1 MNIISKNLIAAKNI
15 INNSRVLARFDYN
28 VPLSKSGI
36 LDDSRIAASISTI
49 NEILSYNPAV
59 LTIIS
64 HLGRP
69 NGLYDSSLSLLPIS
83 NNLSNKINRRVHF
96 SEIITDSP
104 NGTIL
109 LKENI
114 RFSVGE
120 EENDDEYAKYL
131 STLGDVYINDAFSV
145 CHRKHASVSSIY
157 KYFDHDK
164 IFTGNSINNEI
175 NILDK
180 LRNNPPRP
188 FVTILGGLKVSDKIT
203 TINKLLKISDKILIG
218 GAMSY
223 CFLKAKGYNVG
234 NSPSDAGDVKLARR
248 LLDLDTDNKI
258 ILRVDHVVSN
268 QGEGPESPEKSY
280 IINNRNIPDGVEGFD
295 IGPAT
300 IDLFTEHL
308 KTAKSVFWNGPLGLC
323 EIDEYSHGNMNIAH
337 SLYNNTNI
345 ELCVIGGGDSVS
357 AFKKMGYL
365 ENNEVKFLTGGGAA
379 MEYLGKGELPG
390 LKLY

>member
-1 MNIISKNLIAAKNI
+1 
-15 INNSRVLARFDYN
+15 
-28 VPLSKSGI
+28 
-36 LDDSRIAASISTI
+36 
-49 NEILSYNPAV
+49 
-59 LTIIS
+59 
-64 HLGRP
+64 LGRP

-83 NNLSNKINRRVHF
+83 NNLSKKINRRVHF

-157 KYFDHDK
+157 KYFDNDK

-188 FVTILGGLKVSDKIT
+188 FITILGGLKVSDKIVA
-203 TINKLLKISDKILIG
+203 IKKLLKISDKILIG

-234 NSPSDAGDVKLARR
+234 DFPCDLKDVKLARE
-248 LLDLDTDNKI
+248 LLDLDTDNNI

-268 QGEGPESPEKSY
+268 NGLKYPEKSY

-308 KTAKSVFWNGPLGLC
+308 KTAKSVFWNGPLGFS
-323 EIDEYSHGNMNIAH
+323 EIEEYSYGTNNIANA
-337 SLYNNTNI
+337 LYNNSNI
-345 ELCVIGGGDSVS
+345 ELCVVGGGDSVS
-357 AFKKMGYL
+357 AFNKMGYL
-365 ENNEVKFLTGGGAA
+365 ENDTIRFLTGGGAS

-390 LKLY
+390 LKL

>member
-1 MNIISKNLIAAKNI
+1 MIKNLVNAKNI
-15 INNSRVLARFDYN
+15 IKNSRVLARFDYN
-28 VPLSKSGI
+28 VPLSKTGII
-36 LDDSRIAASISTI
+36 LDDSRIVASKTTI
-49 NEILSYNPAV
+49 NEILSYKPAV

-83 NNLSNKINRRVHF
+83 NNLSKKINRRVHF

-157 KYFDHDK
+157 KYFDNDK

-188 FVTILGGLKVSDKIT
+188 FITILGGLKVSDKIVA
-203 TINKLLKISDKILIG
+203 IKKLLKISDKILIG

-268 QGEGPESPEKSY
+268 MEEGPESPEKSY

-308 KTAKSVFWNGPLGLC
+308 KTAKSVFWNGPLGFS
-323 EIDEYSHGNMNIAH
+323 EIEEYSYGTNNIANA
-337 SLYNNTNI
+337 LYNNSNI
-345 ELCVIGGGDSVS
+345 ELCVVGGGDSVS

-365 ENNEVKFLTGGGAA
+365 EKNEVKFLTGGGAA
-379 MEYLGKGELPG
+379 MEYLGNGELPG